1 MPKTFLD
8 SFLEHTSIY
17 ESPTSFWK
25 WSAYATIS
33 ALLNERCYI
42 KMGDKMLFPNLYILL
57 LAESGKHRK
66 GHPVDF
72 SETLVHT
79 VAPQLKIISGRTSV
93 EAILDE
99 LARSETD
106 EHTGKVKKSGAG
118 VFFAPELAASIV
130 SDSKGIGILTDIYD
144 YRPNPYKNRLRT
156 GPCFNLERV
165 IFSMFSATNEEMIKG
180 LFDESVVKGG
190 FLARN
195 MLIVPDGFRE
205 PDSLLRID
213 YEKLAKSKTD
223 VVSKLS
229 QLVQI
234 KGEMKLMDDAIN
246 EYDGWYKPF
255 KKSNEKKKESSGVV
269 GRIHTHVL
277 KLAMTLAANEYTP
290 CIKKDHV
297 EAAINEC
304 LALLPNYS
312 IFTMSHGKSEI
323 SQLGGLL
330 ITELI
335 GAPDHMRSRKEL
347 IRKYWME
354 GLDAETLDKLV
365 ITLESAGMITQIV
378 SSNEGMFL
386 RLTKQ
391 CLEMI
396 QGEEKR

>member
-1 MPKTFLD
+1 MPKTFID
-8 SFLEHTSIY
+8 SFLTHTSIY

-33 ALLNERCYI
+33 ALLNERCYL
-42 KMGDKMLFPNLYILL
+42 KLGDKMLFSNLYILL

-66 GHPVDF
+66 GHPIDF

-79 VAPQLKIISGRTSV
+79 VSPNLKIISGRTSV

-118 VFFAPELAASIV
+118 IFFAPELAASIV

-195 MLIVPDGFRE
+195 MLVMPDDFRE
-205 PDSLLRID
+205 PDSLLRVD
-213 YEKLAKSKTD
+213 YEKLARTKAET
-223 VVSKLS
+223 VSLLT
-229 QLVQI
+229 QVAGMH
-234 KGEMKLMDDAIN
+234 GEMKLMDDAIN
-246 EYDGWYKPF
+246 EYDGWYRPF

-277 KLAMTLAANEYTP
+277 KLAIVLAANELTP
-290 CIKKDHV
+290 CIQKKHV

-330 ITELI
+330 ITELVSSQ
-335 GAPDHMRSRKEL
+335 DNLSSRKDL

-365 ITLESAGMITQIV
+365 VTLESAGMITQII
-378 SSNEGMFL
+378 SNDGVYL
-386 RLTKQ
+386 KLTKQ
-391 CLEMI
+391 CLDML
-396 QGEEKR
+396 QGEQKK